1 MQVLQERIAMGG
13 NRFKGRGT
21 TFPCHLAVLALIAS
35 RQKQPTVFVFG
46 VSVIR
51 YQNVFE
57 ISCSL

>member
-1 MQVLQERIAMGG
+1 MGG